1 MNDSRLAYLQTH
13 EHRSPMEDA
22 ERHQLLHQLAQSMN
36 ESHDPIHARV
46 GYLESLQE
54 PTPAEKDELWYKKN
68 LLDHNMRCAL
78 GSTLEEAVIYGISMT
93 PKKGGVLTPFHR
105 TMSSKEWEEEQRLC
119 VGARMGDIIILKSLA
134 PSETVWVTYALRRI
148 EGLFRW
154 TKYIVYHS
162 PQESCVEVMNSLM
175 ARYEPPEL
183 FHARLRAAG
192 FPVPAALPV
201 ALPVAQPVALP
212 VAQPAK

>member
-1 MNDSRLAYLQTH
+1 MNDSEKTRLAHLQTH
-13 EHRSPMEDA
+13 EHRSPMEDT
-22 ERHQLLHQLAQSMN
+22 ERYQRLQQLAQAMN

-78 GSTLEEAVIYGISMT
+78 GSALEEAVIYGISMT
-93 PKKGGVLTPFHR
+93 PAKGDRLLTPFHR

-119 VGARMGDIIILKSLA
+119 VGARIGDIIILKSLA

-162 PQESCVEVMNSLM
+162 PQESCVEVMNSLI

-183 FHARLRAAG
+183 FYARLRAAG
-192 FPVPAALPV
+192 FPVPAALP
-201 ALPVAQPVALP
+201 
-212 VAQPAK
+212 AQPAK

>member
-1 MNDSRLAYLQTH
+1 MNDAQMERIAHLQSH
-13 EHRSPMEDA
+13 ENRSPMEDT
-22 ERHQLLHQLAQSMN
+22 ERRQLLNQLAQSMHDT
-36 ESHDPIHARV
+36 HDPIHARV
-46 GYLESLQE
+46 GLLESLQE

-68 LLDHNMRCAL
+68 LLDHNMRCAM
-78 GSTLEEAVIYGISMT
+78 GSALEESVIYGISMT
-93 PKKGGVLTPFHR
+93 PKKGGVLTPLHR

-119 VGARMGDIIILKSLA
+119 VGARIGDIIILKSLA

-154 TKYIVYHS
+154 TKYVVYHS

-175 ARYEPPEL
+175 ARYEPPEF

-192 FPVPAALPV
+192 FPALPAAAALP
-201 ALPVAQPVALP
+201 ALPST
-212 VAQPAK
+212 

>member
-1 MNDSRLAYLQTH
+1 MNDSRLEYLQTH
-13 EHRSPMEDA
+13 EHRSPEEDA
-22 ERHQLLHQLAQSMN
+22 ERYQLLNQLAQAMN

-46 GYLESLQE
+46 GSLESLQE

-68 LLDHNMRCAL
+68 LWDHTMRCAL
-78 GSTLEEAVIYGISMT
+78 GAYLEEVAIYGLSMT
-93 PKKGGVLTPFHR
+93 PKKGHLLTPFHR

-119 VGARMGDIIILKSLA
+119 VGARIGDIIILKSLA

-162 PQESCVEVMNSLM
+162 PQESCVEVMNSLI

-183 FHARLRAAG
+183 FYARLRAAG
-192 FPVPAALPV
+192 FPVPPAP
-201 ALPVAQPVALP
+201 P
-212 VAQPAK
+212 AQPAK

>member
-46 GYLESLQE
+46 GYLESLEE

-192 FPVPAALPV
+192 FPVPAA
-201 ALPVAQPVALP
+201 QPI
-212 VAQPAK
+212 AQPAK